1 MATAPSPKPTAE
13 EERKLTEEEYI
24 ALLKRRFKGDPLT
37 STPRRQ
43 ENLDAVGVRA
53 PDQSNIHYVPTVRA
67 PKMPSFSGDK
77 PPQKGDVTY
86 QEWRFEVSCLLND
99 DEISHNQLVQAMR
112 RSLRGT
118 ARKLL
123 IPLGEKASVEDILQ
137 KLDVMFG
144 DVSSKGMIMQ
154 EFFNATQR
162 SSESVTAFGCRLE
175 TILQTAIDHDHIP
188 RTSKNYLHKFWTGLY
203 SEKLKSQTRHKY
215 DTIADFDI
223 LLREIRQ
230 VDKELSL
237 VPGSGRS
244 AIHNPLTLAHQDS
257 LEEKFH
263 ALEKQMD
270 SKFQNQI
277 ESMEKRLFQKLDD
290 KFATIIGK
298 LDSMSTPSSSH
309 KPHSSDQLPKGY
321 GKPRW
326 KRRWQSK
333 QKLDQEN
340 KSGPASN

>member
-1 MATAPSPKPTAE
+1 MS
-13 EERKLTEEEYI
+13 
-24 ALLKRRFKGDPLT
+24 
-37 STPRRQ
+37 
-43 ENLDAVGVRA
+43 
-53 PDQSNIHYVPTVRA
+53 
-67 PKMPSFSGDK
+67 
-77 PPQKGDVTY
+77 
-86 QEWRFEVSCLLND
+86 W
-99 DEISHNQLVQAMR
+99 
-112 RSLRGT
+112 SLRGT

-123 IPLGEKASVEDILQ
+123 IPLGEKASVEDILH

-188 RTSKNYLHKFWTGLY
+188 RTSKNDLLRHKFWTGLY
-203 SEKLKSQTRHKY
+203 SEKLNSQTRYKY
-215 DTIADFDI
+215 DTTADFDI

-230 VDKELSL
+230 LDKELSL

-244 AIHNPLTLAHQDS
+244 AIHNPLTLAHQES

-263 ALEKQMD
+263 ALEKKMD

-277 ESMEKRLFQKLDD
+277 ESMEKRLSQKLDD
-290 KFATIIGK
+290 KLATIIGK

-309 KPHSSDQLPKGY
+309 KPQSSYQLPKGY

-326 KRRWQSK
+326 KRRWQGK